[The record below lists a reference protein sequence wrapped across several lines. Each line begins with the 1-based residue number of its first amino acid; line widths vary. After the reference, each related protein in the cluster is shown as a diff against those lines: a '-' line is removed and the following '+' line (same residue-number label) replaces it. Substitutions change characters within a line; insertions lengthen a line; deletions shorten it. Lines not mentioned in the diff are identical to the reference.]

1 MTGGDDPGL
10 DDGPDERT
18 LQSGRAWQHPSEVG
32 LATRG
37 RADRRRSTFVASGVV
52 LGGVGLLITGV
63 VLGGL
68 KEPADTTAS
77 TLPVER
83 ADLSVATVSVADGA
97 KGTVTGVVVDDAGH
111 VIVDATALGDAD
123 QVWAKCGDGELQ
135 PAEVVGS
142 DPDTGLVLLQLE
154 DPSGVPVSVART
166 PPNPGSELRLVR
178 ARGGVAAAVPA
189 VAVAAPAQH
198 TGQLMNLVAASTPRH
213 FEASLPDAAAST
225 GDAAAREIGLTG
237 SMAFDR
243 AGRLLGIVTDDTATT
258 GGADAV
264 HVLTASEVMDAA
276 DRLIAAHD

>member
-52 LGGVGLLITGV
+52 LGGVGLLLTGV
-63 VLGGL
+63 ALGGL
-68 KEPADTTAS
+68 KEPADTTTS

-97 KGTVTGVVVDDAGH
+97 KGTATGVVVDDDGH
-111 VIVDATALGDAD
+111 VIVDAAALGDTD
-123 QVWAKCGDGELQ
+123 QVWAKCGEGELQ

-166 PPNPGSELRLVR
+166 PPTPGSELRLVR

-189 VAVAAPAQH
+189 VAAAALAPH
-198 TGQLMNLVAASTPRH
+198 TGQLMNLVVASTPRH
-213 FEASLPDAAAST
+213 FEASLPDAAASN
-225 GDAAAREIGLTG
+225 GDAAAGGIGLAG

-243 AGRLLGIVTDDTATT
+243 AGRLLGIVTGDPDAV
-258 GGADAV
+258 GDADAV

>member
-68 KEPADTTAS
+68 KEPTETTVS

-97 KGTVTGVVVDDAGH
+97 KGTVTGVVVDDDGH
-111 VIVDATALGDAD
+111 VIVDAAALGDAD

-166 PPNPGSELRLVR
+166 PPVPGSELRLVR

-189 VAVAAPAQH
+189 VATAAPAPH
-198 TGQLMNLVAASTPRH
+198 TGQLMNLVVAATPRH
-213 FEASLPDAAAST
+213 FEASLPDTAAST
-225 GDAAAREIGLTG
+225 GDAAARGIGLAG

-243 AGRLLGIVTDDTATT
+243 SGRLLGIVTGDPDAA

>member
-52 LGGVGLLITGV
+52 LGGVGLLLTGV

-68 KEPADTTAS
+68 KEPSDTTTS
-77 TLPVER
+77 TLPMER

-97 KGTVTGVVVDDAGH
+97 KGTVTGVVVDDDGH
-111 VIVDATALGDAD
+111 VIVDAAAIGDAD
-123 QVWAKCGDGELQ
+123 RVWAKCGDGELQ

-154 DPSGVPVSVART
+154 DPSGVPVSVSRT
-166 PPNPGSELRLVR
+166 PPAPGSELRLVR

-189 VAVAAPAQH
+189 VAAAAPAPH

-213 FEASLPDAAAST
+213 FEASLPDAAASNS
-225 GDAAAREIGLTG
+225 DASAPGIGLTG

-243 AGRLLGIVTDDTATT
+243 AGRLLGIVTGVPDT
-258 GGADAV
+258 GGDADAV